1 MLHKKGGGIFGLR
14 VTPPVLFWFFHNLR
28 WFLLCYETDGTM
40 LVGLEFRLFLL
51 IFLEKETVM
60 RINWLLWGIQLLEW
74 FGWIAFLLIWG
85 LISFGID
92 VDFLI
97 TDPLDFFDGLCCF
110 AVFFSVF
117 FPVFFEGLGL
127 VPPPFVI
134 IFFLFFN
141 KIFLSLAV

>member
-1 MLHKKGGGIFGLR
+1 
-14 VTPPVLFWFFHNLR
+14 
-28 WFLLCYETDGTM
+28 
-40 LVGLEFRLFLL
+40 
-51 IFLEKETVM
+51 
-60 RINWLLWGIQLLEW
+60 
-74 FGWIAFLLIWG
+74 
-85 LISFGID
+85 